1 LCQYRKSPQIGD
13 GVLSASSGLLR
24 VGLRIKSPPQRF
36 FLFVK
41 ADYQMIYANETSDRD
56 EQQDQE
62 DDRRKTR
69 GLLKA
74 AYNHRYI

>member
-1 LCQYRKSPQIGD
+1 
-13 GVLSASSGLLR
+13 
-24 VGLRIKSPPQRF
+24 
-36 FLFVK
+36 VK

-62 DDRRKTR
+62 DDRRKTG